1 MRACNSEKDIV
12 DIGIILLFDG
22 QGGNQLQ
29 DCATAAKDLEDRGFS
44 SLWLPDHVVL
54 FERYDAE
61 YPFSSDGQPPFVR
74 RQGWYDP
81 LFGLMAAASTT
92 SRIRL
97 GTNILILTERN
108 PILLAKEVVAV
119 DHFSNGR
126 VDLGLGI
133 GWSRQE
139 FAALGIPFER
149 RGQRAD
155 EYIEAMTRLWTD
167 ELATYE
173 GEFVSFRD
181 AVALPKPIQ
190 RPRPPIIL
198 GGQSRRALR
207 RVAGCADGWINMQLP
222 IDEMPLVMKQLDAEC
237 EAVGRDPASLRR
249 IHSFIYSTADTYKRY
264 LDVAESGGVNELSI
278 APWVPDRHPQEV
290 IDEIAELGGV
300 SPGARR

>member
-1 MRACNSEKDIV
+1 M

-22 QGGNQLQ
+22 QPGNQLQ
-29 DCATAAKDLEDRGFS
+29 DCATAAKDLEDMGFS

-119 DHFSNGR
+119 DHFSKGR

-133 GWSRQE
+133 GWSKQE

-155 EYIEAMTRLWTD
+155 EYIEAMTRLWAD

-198 GGQSRRALR
+198 GGQSRGALR
-207 RVAGCADGWINMQLP
+207 RVAGYADGWINMQLP
-222 IDEMPLVMKQLDAEC
+222 IGEIPLVMKQLDAEC
-237 EAVGRDPASLRR
+237 EAIGRDPASLRR

-264 LDVAESGGVNELSI
+264 LDAAESGGVNELSI
-278 APWVPDRHPQEV
+278 APWVPDRDPRDV
-290 IDEIAELGGV
+290 IEEIAELGGV
-300 SPGARR
+300 GRRGPQ